1 MRPFPW
7 VTLDGLDMHNTAT
20 WPVPGKILVGVLV
33 MMVLLTLGYS
43 LHLRELQERLA
54 LARAREAELKQVFV
68 GKAHQA
74 AHLQPC
80 LEQMRTMEGAFAT
93 LLRQLPG
100 DSEVPGLLED
110 ISRTGLGSG
119 LEFEEIRL
127 LPEVNQPFYI
137 ELPIQISATGAYHDL
152 ATFVSALSALPRIVT
167 LHDFSIR
174 PLDSSDGPTLRMT
187 VQARTYRSAN
197 KEPQP

>member
-7 VTLDGLDMHNTAT
+7 VTLDGLDMHNMAT

-54 LARAREAELKQVFV
+54 LARAGEAELKQVFV
-68 GKAHQA
+68 DKAHQA
-74 AHLQPC
+74 AHLQPY

-187 VQARTYRSAN
+187 VLARTYRSAN